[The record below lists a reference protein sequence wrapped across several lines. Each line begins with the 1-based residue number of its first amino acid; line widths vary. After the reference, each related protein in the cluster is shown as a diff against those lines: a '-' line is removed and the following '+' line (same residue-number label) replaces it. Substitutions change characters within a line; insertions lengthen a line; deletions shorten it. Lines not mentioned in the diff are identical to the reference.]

1 VSILGSLAG
10 RGCPNLVGDATSTV
24 AITGAT
30 APYTWDPTRGGSQ
43 RPSTGRLTPSAG
55 CATSSR
61 LWIEGVDRPGAQ
73 TNSLRRAGGSLAP
86 DRPDVPTRVLAGR
99 HDRMFPLEFQRRIA
113 RQRLGLEV
121 DEIDGGHM
129 VAMSNPTEL
138 AGRLEA
144 YLTDLQDRR
153 RGLDRRNG
161 TL

>member
-1 VSILGSLAG
+1 
-10 RGCPNLVGDATSTV
+10 
-24 AITGAT
+24 
-30 APYTWDPTRGGSQ
+30 
-43 RPSTGRLTPSAG
+43 
-55 CATSSR
+55 
-61 LWIEGVDRPGAQ
+61 
-73 TNSLRRAGGSLAP
+73 
-86 DRPDVPTRVLAGR
+86 
-99 HDRMFPLEFQRRIA
+99 MFPLEFQRRIA